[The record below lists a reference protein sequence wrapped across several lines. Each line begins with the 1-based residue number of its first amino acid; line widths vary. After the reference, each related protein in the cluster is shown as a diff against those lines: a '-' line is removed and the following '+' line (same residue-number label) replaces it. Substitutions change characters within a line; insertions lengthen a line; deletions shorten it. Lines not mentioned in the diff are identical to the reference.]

1 MITAITIV
9 IGIYLLIWA
18 LQPLLK
24 GKEVYPSLKK
34 EPMLSM
40 EEQSQEEIRIFVE
53 ECKALETE
61 QEEQDETMKVEIVN
75 SKFDVSKIKE
85 YIPDDTVKITRFAP
99 KIWEEYIGQS
109 NAKKIIQAFIQGT
122 NKINAPFPHLIL
134 DGSAGYGKTTLVYL
148 LKNYLKAEM
157 IEHIASELTNIE
169 QLVPILDKINSS
181 NSKKIILFIDEIH
194 NLSPQL
200 IELLYPILQE
210 GKINNKLIR
219 PFTFIGATTE
229 KGQLI
234 KKWKPFIDRMK
245 IHITLQNYNLE
256 EIKTIIK
263 QYKNKVFPDVE
274 ISEENYTILGKN
286 SRLTPRKANRLIESF
301 IYIGDINKTLE
312 VYDIVDKERGLT
324 RTDIKIL
331 KYLNDNDKVGMQG
344 LCSYLD
350 TSQANYLFQY
360 EPYLIQLGLI
370 LRTPR
375 GRAIS
380 NKGTLLLKELK
391 K

>member
-1 MITAITIV
+1 MPFI
-9 IGIYLLIWA
+9 IWA
-18 LQPLLK
+18 LKIPSPILISELK
-24 GKEVYPSLKK
+24 EEKKNLTMEKQLKK
-34 EPMLSM
+34 L
-40 EEQSQEEIRIFVE
+40 EEEFVE
-53 ECKALETE
+53 ECKYMEEAEG
-61 QEEQDETMKVEIVN
+61 QEVMKVELTN
-75 SKFDVSKIKE
+75 PKFDVSKIKE
-85 YIPDDTVKITRFAP
+85 YIPDNTVKITKFTP
-99 KIWEEYIGQS
+99 KIWDEYIGQS
-109 NAKKIIQAFIQGT
+109 HAKKIIQAFIQGT
-122 NKINAPFPHLIL
+122 NKINTAFPHLIL
-134 DGSAGYGKTTLVYL
+134 DGSAGFGKTTLVYL
-148 LKNYLKAEM
+148 LKNYLQAEM

-181 NSKKIILFIDEIH
+181 TSKKIILFIDEVH

-200 IELLYPILQE
+200 IEILYPILQE
-210 GKINNKLIR
+210 GKIDGKLIK

-234 KKWKPFIDRMK
+234 SKWKPFIDRMK

-263 QYKNKVFPDVE
+263 QYKDKVFSDVKISPD
-274 ISEENYTILGKN
+274 IYTILAKN

-324 RTDIKIL
+324 GTDIKIL
-331 KYLNDNDKVGMQG
+331 EYLNDNDKVGMQG

-380 NKGTLLLKELK
+380 AKGTELLKEIK
-391 K
+391 